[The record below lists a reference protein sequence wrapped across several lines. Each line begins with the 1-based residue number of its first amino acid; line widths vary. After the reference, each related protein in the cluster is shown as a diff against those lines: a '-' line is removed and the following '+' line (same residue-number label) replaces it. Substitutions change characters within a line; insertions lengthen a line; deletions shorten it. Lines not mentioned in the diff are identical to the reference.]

1 MGNVFAVG
9 FARVLKF
16 FAVGFGLLG
25 GENRAVRRETTQ
37 DRPLKMLYMSMSFA
51 EG

>member
-1 MGNVFAVG
+1 MGNVFAAG

-25 GENRAVRRETTQ
+25 GEN
-37 DRPLKMLYMSMSFA
+37 
-51 EG
+51 